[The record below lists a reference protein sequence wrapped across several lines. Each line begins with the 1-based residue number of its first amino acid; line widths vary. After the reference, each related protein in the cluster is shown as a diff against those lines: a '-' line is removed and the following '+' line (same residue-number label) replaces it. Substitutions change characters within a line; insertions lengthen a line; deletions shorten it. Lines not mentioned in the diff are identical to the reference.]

1 MIRNVS
7 TRNRDIENEIADLV
21 GKSYS
26 LFERF
31 RMGGNGSPRLTIIDA
46 SEQIKELLLKDSYIN
61 YCNIEMRPRGIVVG
75 FRSRLETYV
84 WCIPY
89 NKLSVFKNKH
99 SFTIYAE
106 KEKMVIQNKN
116 KSGAA
121 FFRKL
126 LNQKSK
132 FVKTEQYVDYL

>member
-21 GKSYS
+21 GNSYS
-26 LFERF
+26 LFDRFRRF

-61 YCNIEMRPRGIVVG
+61 YCNVEMRPRGIVVG
-75 FRSRLETYV
+75 FRSRLETYA

-89 NKLSVFKNKH
+89 NKLSVFKNKL
-99 SFTIYAE
+99 SYTIYAE
-106 KEKMVIQNKN
+106 KEKLVIQNIN
-116 KSGAA
+116 
-121 FFRKL
+121 
-126 LNQKSK
+126 
-132 FVKTEQYVDYL
+132 D

>member
-7 TRNRDIENEIADLV
+7 TRDRDVEKEIADLV
-21 GKSYS
+21 GNSYS
-26 LFERF
+26 LLERF
-31 RMGGNGSPRLTIIDA
+31 RMGGNGSPRLTIFDA
-46 SEQIKELLLKDSYIN
+46 SDQIKELLLKDSYIN

-84 WCIPY
+84 WCIPF
-89 NKLSVFKNKH
+89 NKLSVFKNKR

-106 KEKMVIQNKN
+106 KEKLVIQTKN
-116 KSGAA
+116 KSGAS

-132 FVKTEQYVDYL
+132 FINAEDYVDYL

>member
-7 TRNRDIENEIADLV
+7 TRNRDIEKEITGLV
-21 GKSYS
+21 GNSYS
-26 LFERF
+26 LLERF
-31 RMGGNGSPRLTIIDA
+31 RIGGNGSPRLTIIDA
-46 SEQIKELLLKDSYIN
+46 SDQIKELLLRDSYIN
-61 YCNIEMRPRGIVVG
+61 YCNIEMRPGGIVVG
-75 FRSRLETYV
+75 FRSRLETYA

-89 NKLSVFKNKH
+89 NKLSVFKNEH

-126 LNQKSK
+126 LNLKSK
-132 FVKTEQYVDYL
+132 FINSEEYVDYL

>member
-7 TRNRDIENEIADLV
+7 TINRDVEKEIADLV
-21 GKSYS
+21 GNSYS
-26 LFERF
+26 LLERF
-31 RMGGNGSPRLTIIDA
+31 RMGGNGSPRLTIFDA

-84 WCIPY
+84 WCIPF
-89 NKLSVFKNKH
+89 NKLSVFKNKQ
-99 SFTIYAE
+99 SFTIFAE
-106 KEKMVIQNKN
+106 KEKLVIQTKN

-132 FVKTEQYVDYL
+132 YIKTEDYVDNL

>member
-7 TRNRDIENEIADLV
+7 TRNRDVEKEITNLV
-21 GKSYS
+21 GSSYS

-31 RMGGNGSPRLTIIDA
+31 RMRGNGSSRLTIFDA
-46 SEQIKELLLKDSYIN
+46 SSRIKELLLRDSNIN
-61 YCNIEMRPRGIVVG
+61 YCNIEIRPRGIVVG

-84 WCIPY
+84 WCIPF

-99 SFTIYAE
+99 SFNIYAE
-106 KEKMVIQNKN
+106 KEKLVIQNKN
-116 KSGAA
+116 KSGSA

-126 LNQKSK
+126 MNQKANY
-132 FVKTEQYVDYL
+132 FKTEKYVDYL